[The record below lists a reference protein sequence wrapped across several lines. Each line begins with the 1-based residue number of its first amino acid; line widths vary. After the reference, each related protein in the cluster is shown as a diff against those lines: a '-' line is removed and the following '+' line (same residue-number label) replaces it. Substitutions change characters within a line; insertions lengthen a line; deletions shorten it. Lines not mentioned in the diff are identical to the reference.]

1 MPPLC
6 QPALLTLWPWTEGAP
21 LGRQPWGRRGQRER
35 AWVGQGHPLT
45 QSVPRSP
52 QDPCEAAF
60 IQPSMSH
67 SLRPALQRERVLW
80 GADLLRELV
89 LRGAL
94 EAEGQQRSGCRTGPK
109 GFMRSGSP
117 ELQRSERAW
126 AQVSAPS

>member
-1 MPPLC
+1 M
-6 QPALLTLWPWTEGAP
+6 
-21 LGRQPWGRRGQRER
+21 
-35 AWVGQGHPLT
+35 
-45 QSVPRSP
+45 
-52 QDPCEAAF
+52 F

-117 ELQRSERAW
+117 EAAEKRASLGSGVGPQLTW
-126 AQVSAPS
+126 SPGK